1 MMQMKGSLLFAILCF
16 LLLTQAMGQQ
26 SRGNQQARYLTKF
39 PFTQLTG
46 GIIVLK
52 AVFNDIPDSLNFILD
67 TGSGAI
73 SLDSTTAAEFHIP
86 NYPSGRT
93 ISGIAGR
100 REVNYTR
107 YNTLKLPGLKVDS
120 LDFYINDYNI
130 LSSVYGIKVD
140 GIIGYSFLSRYIV
153 SINYDSMFIQVYTP
167 GIFNYPKGA
176 TLLHSK
182 FTSLV
187 IQQVE
192 MKDQRDL
199 KSNVYLDTGA
209 GLCFLVTDRFAAD
222 SSFFQKKR
230 KPVSV
235 QVQGVGGKKE
245 MLVTIV
251 KKVKLG
257 PYTFRKVPTN
267 ILHDEVNTLSYP
279 FVGGLLG
286 NDILRRF
293 NVVLNYDQKIIALK
307 MNSHYREPFDFSYTG
322 MNMYLEEGQIVI
334 DDIVDKSPASKA
346 GLKNGDVVIAVGAD
360 FSGSI
365 SEYKNRFQNAKE
377 KVPMII
383 LRDGTLK
390 KVELRVGR
398 IY

>member
-176 TLLHSK
+176 TLLHPK

-383 LRDGTLK
+383 LRDGILK